1 MDNHLLFASGGPT
14 LRPLSTGTLF
24 FLGPERLLRLNAS
37 LKQGFRPQVVDN
49 FVDMGIESG

>member
-1 MDNHLLFASGGPT
+1 MLFDSGGPT